1 MVDYTLLKKLCLA
14 DGISGDESAVR
25 DIIVDEIKDHAEWRV
40 DSLGN
45 LLVHKK
51 GKAPAVRAHGRGRAY
66 GDRHN
71 LRRLP

>member
-45 LLVHKK
+45 L
-51 GKAPAVRAHGRGRAY
+51 RGSPVETGGNVPMLILERIDIY
-66 GDRHN
+66 
-71 LRRLP
+71 